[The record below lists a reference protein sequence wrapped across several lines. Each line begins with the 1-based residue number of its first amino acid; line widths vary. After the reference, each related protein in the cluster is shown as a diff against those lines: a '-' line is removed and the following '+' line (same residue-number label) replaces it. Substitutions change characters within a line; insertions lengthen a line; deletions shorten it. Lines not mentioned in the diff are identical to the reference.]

1 MFVYNKQSTY
11 ILIPM
16 WYFYDNLL
24 TIFIELYNN
33 CFLLLY
39 FLLLMRYIERHTTK
53 KTKES
58 YLVAY
63 VMLCPGT
70 PLYKYTCIYAYSF
83 MGGVTDFSNGFFF
96 FMIEGKFNFQIRLS
110 INSWNVIK
118 AISICCYINTIT
130 QHWYKTRRQNNC
142 TSK

>member
-1 MFVYNKQSTY
+1 
-11 ILIPM
+11 
-16 WYFYDNLL
+16 
-24 TIFIELYNN
+24 
-33 CFLLLY
+33 
-39 FLLLMRYIERHTTK
+39 MRYIERHTTK

-96 FMIEGKFNFQIRLS
+96 F
-110 INSWNVIK
+110 
-118 AISICCYINTIT
+118 YD
-130 QHWYKTRRQNNC
+130 
-142 TSK
+142 